1 MSGGLWRVLAVLA
14 ATAMLTGCVAIPRSG
29 PVTRADQTTTR
40 ASSQVEIA
48 PQPPAADASP
58 RRVVEGFLQAM
69 AAYEPDYATAREYLA
84 PEARAAWQPQL
95 GVTVYADG
103 HAPQDVEGRIVL
115 EAPVIGRT
123 DARGVFT
130 PVAEQVSTD
139 FGLQQNADGQWR
151 ITDPPQGLLVSK
163 FVFTNFFGHVDLY
176 WPEPGGRFLVPEPVS
191 VAQGQLSP
199 TSLVQSIVVGP
210 GEWLGPAV
218 RTALPGDARLNRSV
232 AVDETGVASVDL
244 SGSLH
249 LLDLPQRRALAG
261 QLAWTLGQVPA
272 VTGIRILQNGAD
284 LPLGEVAGT
293 DGIIRSEDVQALSP
307 VPSALDTHLF
317 AVTEGRVIRVDQSEQ
332 TVAETP
338 VAGRFGEPGS
348 TAELLAVASAGDKV
362 AVVSGGGSRVTGV
375 DLATGTSV
383 FDLFG
388 FDSLKRPQY
397 ARTGELWLL
406 SGQPGSHRVQVV
418 ADGTLQD
425 VDAQALVGQRILA
438 FRLSPDGVRL
448 ALVLEREGRP
458 VLALARVDRGPD
470 GIRVDALRDLP
481 LYTTAQTE
489 LTAVRDVGWGGPGV
503 LVVLGVT
510 EEANQPSPYQLDLN
524 DISVQQIGQADRW
537 QATSIATLPSPES
550 TRMVILGQQGRAWR
564 YEDDFT
570 WPEMPRPLSA
580 AAYPG

>member
-1 MSGGLWRVLAVLA
+1 MTGRLWQGLVVLA
-14 ATAMLTGCVAIPRSG
+14 ATAILTGCVAIPRSG

-123 DARGVFT
+123 DARGAYT
-130 PVAEQVSTD
+130 PVTEQVSTD
-139 FGLQQNADGQWR
+139 FGLEQDAAGQWR
-151 ITDPPQGLLVSK
+151 ITNPPQGLLVSE
-163 FVFTNFFGHVDLY
+163 FVFSNFFGHVDLY
-176 WPEPGGRFLVPEPVS
+176 WPEPGGRFLVPEPIS
-191 VAQGQLSP
+191 VAQGRLSP

-210 GEWLGPAV
+210 GDWIGPAV
-218 RTALPGDARLNRSV
+218 RTSLPGDTRLNRSV

-244 SGSLH
+244 SGSLN

-261 QLAWTLGQVPA
+261 QLAWTLAQVPV
-272 VTGIRILQNGAD
+272 VTGIRILHDGLD

-293 DGIIRSEDVQALSP
+293 DGIIRSEEVQALSP

-317 AVTEGRVIRVDQSEQ
+317 AVSEGRVVRLDQSEQ

-338 VAGRFGEPGS
+338 IAGRFGEPGS
-348 TAELLAVASAGDKV
+348 SAELLAVASSGDAV

-388 FDSLKRPQY
+388 FDSLQRPQY

-406 SGQPGSHRVQVV
+406 SGQPGAHRVQVV

-425 VDAQALVGQRILA
+425 VEAPALAGQRILA

-448 ALVLEREGRP
+448 ALVLERAGRP
-458 VLALARVDRGPD
+458 VLALARVDRGAD
-470 GIRVDALRDLP
+470 GIRVDGLRDLP

-489 LTAVRDVGWGGPGV
+489 LTAVRDVGWGGPGA

-524 DISVQQIGQADRW
+524 AISVQQIGQADRW
-537 QATSIATLPSPES
+537 QASSIATLPSPET

-570 WPEMPRPLSA
+570 WPEMSRRLSA